1 MTNIGKINTP
11 TQAHQ
16 VEPKEKPVK
25 EHSTKEACECE
36 DCKGKKPTNLNK
48 DPNAVIGQS
57 MVKKATPKK
66 GEYKFNP
73 DNVRNDVEA
82 FRENY
87 SFLKSF
93 KDDLARGYV
102 ESGMSE
108 EAADHWSYIATTCL
122 ASNMNR

>member
-1 MTNIGKINTP
+1 MTNIGKINTT
-11 TQAHQ
+11 TQTHQ
-16 VEPKEKPVK
+16 VEPKEKPIK
-25 EHSTKEACECE
+25 EHLTGGACECE
-36 DCKGKKPTNLNK
+36 DCSKKPTNLNE

-66 GEYKFNP
+66 DGYKFNP
-73 DNVRNDVEA
+73 ENVEKDVET

-87 SFLKSF
+87 PFLKAF
-93 KDDLARGYV
+93 KDDLTKGYV